1 MQEQITRS
9 IIVKASPEEAYGIW
23 SNFENFPYFMKH
35 IKSISKTGPNASHWI
50 MEGPLGK
57 EIDWVAET
65 TLDEA
70 NQRIGWSTKDRDHGD
85 IKTSGQV
92 SFKPLSNG
100 QTEVTVML
108 QYVPLGGVV
117 GTIGAKLLANPEG
130 QLEEDLSNFKS
141 YIEGHYE
148 RTVR

>member
-9 IIVKASPEEAYGIW
+9 IIVKANPEEVYKVW

-35 IKSISKTGPNASHWI
+35 IKSVSMTGPNSSHWI
-50 MEGPLGK
+50 MDGPLGK
-57 EIDWVAET
+57 DIDWVAET
-65 TLDEA
+65 TTNEP
-70 NQRIGWSTKDRDHGD
+70 NQRIGWSTKDRDNGD

-92 SFKPLSNG
+92 TFKPLSKDE
-100 QTEVTVML
+100 TEVTVML

-117 GTIGAKLLANPEG
+117 GNVGAKLLAQPEA

>member
-9 IIVKASPEEAYGIW
+9 IIVKASPEEAYKIW

-35 IKSISKTGPNASHWI
+35 IKSISKAGPKTSHWI

-57 EIDWVAET
+57 EIDWLAET
-65 TLDEA
+65 TLDEP
-70 NQRIGWSTKDRDHGD
+70 NQRIGWSTKDRDNGD

-92 SFKPLSNG
+92 SFKPLSND

-108 QYVPLGGVV
+108 QYVPMGGVI
-117 GTIGAKLLANPEG
+117 GNIGAKLLANPEG
-130 QLEEDLSNFKS
+130 QLGEDLSNFKS

-148 RTVR
+148 QTVR